1 MDKKRRFKE
10 DEIERIWQ
18 QLLDRR
24 EDLKARKEIWEAWKA
39 QQKMLKEKPLFD
51 AVIDCRIEEI

>member
-1 MDKKRRFKE
+1 MNKKRRFKE

-24 EDLKARKEIWEAWKA
+24 EDLKARKKIWEAWKA
-39 QQKMLKEKPLFD
+39 QQR
-51 AVIDCRIEEI
+51 VIK

>member
-1 MDKKRRFKE
+1 MDKKRHFKE

-24 EDLKARKEIWEAWKA
+24 EDLKARKKIWEAWKA
-39 QQKMLKEKPLFD
+39 QQKMLNEKPLFD
-51 AVIDCRIEEI
+51 ASKR